1 MPRIHFLESSKVI
14 ISHNTAT
21 LHYNKDRVTPYQI
34 FVCMFVIRR
43 KIHPIRSQRCENG
56 DASTV
61 ATLALPLPPPP
72 LTGPA
77 TDAAT
82 RAARGA
88 GAGAEVTLISEEDA
102 RSPQSLGATSPHL
115 TCARRPQSSHSSTA
129 FRTSR
134 LVQMSHLAPP
144 PGRSPLAK
152 KK

>member
-21 LHYNKDRVTPYQI
+21 LHYNKDRLTPYQI

-82 RAARGA
+82 RAGRGA
-88 GAGAEVTLISEEDA
+88 GAGADVAFGTAAGKESA
-102 RSPQSLGATSPHL
+102 RKEKIVE
-115 TCARRPQSSHSSTA
+115 CAPAVSRR
-129 FRTSR
+129 
-134 LVQMSHLAPP
+134 
-144 PGRSPLAK
+144 
-152 KK
+152 